1 MRKAPSEH
9 AKEFILGERKVGND
23 GNMWEIVQIKK
34 GLKRW
39 KILHERSKRR
49 ITVRKGRRKTIKRKT
64 IKRKTIKRKRKR
76 LSKRLQKLAEDP
88 TSSLNKNMEL
98 QKFWQKLASGKLIVL
113 VLKNGTSQY
122 KHMTKKTNNAQRNEW
137 RSVEEAATRNPNV
150 VAILVSNSSW
160 EAYDYL
166 YARAKNKS
174 VKDVVKNWK
183 KYFKT
188 SSGKNPSSSDKTLY
202 PY

>member
-23 GNMWEIVQIKK
+23 SNMWEIVQTKK
-34 GLKRW
+34 GVKRW
-39 KILHERSKRR
+39 KILHKRSKQRS
-49 ITVRKGRRKTIKRKT
+49 TVRKGRRKNKKLKSR
-64 IKRKTIKRKRKR
+64 KRKRKR

-88 TSSLNKNMEL
+88 ASSLNKNMEL

-122 KHMTKKTNNAQRNEW
+122 KHMTKKTNNAQVKEW
-137 RSVEEAATRNPNV
+137 RSVEKAATRNPNV

-174 VKDVVKNWK
+174 VKDVDKNWK

-188 SSGKNPSSSDKTLY
+188 SSGKLPSSSDKTLY

>member
-9 AKEFILGERKVGND
+9 AKEFILGERKIGND
-23 GNMWEIVQIKK
+23 SNVWEIVQTKK
-34 GLKRW
+34 GVKRW
-39 KILHERSKRR
+39 KLLREQSKRHS
-49 ITVRKGRRKTIKRKT
+49 TVRKGRRKTIKRKS
-64 IKRKTIKRKRKR
+64 RKRKRKR
-76 LSKRLQKLAEDP
+76 LSKRHQKLSEDP
-88 TSSLNKNMEL
+88 ASSLNKNMEL

-122 KHMTKKTNNAQRNEW
+122 KHMTKKTNKARWNEW

-174 VKDVVKNWK
+174 VKNVVKNWK
-183 KYFKT
+183 KYFRT
-188 SSGKNPSSSDKTLY
+188 SSGKLPSSSDKTLY